1 MLVVG
6 DAQQRLF
13 LVDAGQGAVLLA
25 TTLQYGQLTSRP
37 RQRGSLA
44 LFGEGAAPQGAS
56 ALHAFD
62 LAGNPVADIWDPGI
76 QISGSVDATPVVIG
90 DMMWVASDTGYLFGV
105 NIANVAA
112 PRPLPPA
119 NVLKLAAGQTVK
131 VTGLLATSDGSH
143 LLLVTE
149 SGVHGVDITGPALAA
164 TWTWL
169 PGLDLTGVEAVL
181 DGDLLIVASGS
192 TAYALATH
200 QWPASPVS
208 AWTYL
213 SGFAIARIV
222 ALGTR
227 FVLLIGDDGGALL
240 LDSSGAQSRARFSL
254 TWPQGSAAWASVCG
268 GVLVSLAPG
277 GQLSADGLPVSP
289 TGTITPNQVWRT
301 RPGPASF
308 AGPPATTDE
317 MVFAVGG
324 DGTLHVLNLAAR
336 STVFS
341 ISLGTPPLSGAV
353 LAFVP
358 DVTSPTIASVR
369 FLLDGEAFFP
379 TMRDLMIATARQSFT
394 PPPPALPASLR
405 FLDLIK
411 ELSNAAVDTYVMMWD
426 MSVIMTVIEQG
437 RNWPYKQLAQ
447 TLGAPVYESLFTP
460 GGAIKSDLRYNS
472 QTQLA
477 LQNLPHVHAYL
488 EPYYSSS
495 DVWFRRLVELGSNHQ
510 KIAIFCVNGTKL
522 ALVSGFNILNGYYD
536 RATHSD
542 RGRSWHDTGLL
553 LQGPAVELIEAEFD
567 RRWSKQGT
575 APAPQS
581 ASYAKIASWMIGAGT
596 CIDEPAVCSGFT
608 QPSPYQD
615 RRVTTRA
622 VPAQVLITSNERST
636 LSLNLNQT
644 VLLRDVRQIQDELI
658 IAIGAASR
666 YVYLENYAMYDVGI
680 VKALAE
686 RLKMAVGGHPF
697 LVIVV
702 VPFPTAG
709 DARAEFS
716 VGSGGTYLNRWSYAA
731 LLLSSADWAGAVLKD
746 GTAFTSGD
754 GAAVRFNPRG
764 VEFTTV
770 AFGGSAPR
778 TVSIREV
785 ATINLGT
792 SPRSVLFGSPARYF
806 TNPPQNGGQLNGQR
820 PNFRGVYV
828 HSKLAL
834 IDDARA
840 LVGSANFAP
849 RSMRTDGELSV
860 FVNDPATA
868 TAIRQ
873 ELFSHWNMTDPAN
886 WAAGM
891 ASFAAATT
899 ESLGILPLPLSVMPN
914 LQPTWPWYLATQLLF
929 DPSQLL

>member
-13 LVDAGQGAVLLA
+13 LVDVGQGAVLLA

-44 LFGEGAAPQGAS
+44 LFGEGAAVQGAS

-62 LAGNPVADIWDPGI
+62 LSGNPVADIWDPGI
-76 QISGSVDATPVVIG
+76 QVSGSVDATPVVIG
-90 DMMWVASDTGYLFGV
+90 DLMWAASDTGYLFGV
-105 NIANVAA
+105 NIANVEA

-119 NVLKLAAGQTVK
+119 NVLKLAAGQAVK
-131 VTGLLATSDGSH
+131 VTGLLATSVGSH

-149 SGVHGVDITGPALAA
+149 SGVYGVDITGPVPTTA
-164 TWTWL
+164 WTWL
-169 PGLDLTGVEAVL
+169 PGLDLTGVAAVL

-200 QWPASPVS
+200 PWPASPVS

-213 SGFAIARIV
+213 LGATIARIM

-227 FVLLIGDDGGALL
+227 FVLLIGDDGSAVLI
-240 LDSSGAQSRARFSL
+240 DNSGATSRARFSL
-254 TWPQGSAAWASVCG
+254 SWPQGSAAWASLCG

-277 GQLSADGLPVSP
+277 GQVSADGLPVSP

-324 DGTLHVLNLAAR
+324 DGTLHVLNLAAK

-353 LAFVP
+353 LSFVP

-394 PPPPALPASLR
+394 PPPAMPASLK

-411 ELSNAAVDTYVMMWD
+411 DLSNAAVDTYVMMWD
-426 MSVIMTVIEQG
+426 MSVIMSVIEQG

-447 TLGAPVYESLFTP
+447 TLGATVYQSLFTA

-472 QTQLA
+472 QTYVA
-477 LQNLPHVHAYL
+477 LQNLPHVNAYL

-495 DVWFRRLVELGSNHQ
+495 GVWFGRLAELASNHQ

-522 ALVSGFNILNGYYD
+522 ALVSGFNILSGYYD
-536 RATHSD
+536 NSAHSD
-542 RGRSWHDTGLL
+542 RGRNWHDTGLL
-553 LQGPAVELIEAEFD
+553 LQGPAVDLIEAEFD

-575 APAPQS
+575 PPAPQS
-581 ASYAKIASWMIGAGT
+581 ASYAKISSWMIGANT
-596 CIDEPAVCSGFT
+596 CIEQPAVCSGFT

-636 LSLNLNQT
+636 LSLNINGS
-644 VLLRDVRQIQDELI
+644 VLLRDVHQIQDELI
-658 IAIGAASR
+658 SAIGAASR
-666 YVYLENYAMYDVGI
+666 YVYLENYAMYDAGI
-680 VKALAE
+680 VRALAE
-686 RLKMAVGGHPF
+686 RLKMAIGGPLF

-702 VPFPTAG
+702 IPFPTVG
-709 DARAEFS
+709 DAQAEFS
-716 VGSGGTYLNRWSYAA
+716 VGSGGSYLNRWSYAA
-731 LLLSSADWAGAVLKD
+731 LLLSSADWASAVLKD
-746 GTAFTSGD
+746 GTTFTVGD
-754 GAAVRFNPRG
+754 GATVQFSPRG
-764 VEFTTV
+764 VEFTSV

-792 SPRSVLFGSPARYF
+792 QNRSVLFGSPARYF
-806 TNPPQNGGQLNGQR
+806 NNPPQNGGQLNGQR
-820 PNFRGVYV
+820 PNFRSVYV

-840 LVGSANFAP
+840 LVGSANFSP
-849 RSMRTDGELSV
+849 RSMRMDGELSV

-868 TAIRQ
+868 TSIRR

-886 WAAGM
+886 WAARM
-891 ASFAAATT
+891 TSFAATTT
-899 ESLGILPLPLSVMPN
+899 ESLGILPLPLSAMPN